1 MFGCCLAGGGCFGA
15 LRSALR
21 PSVDRKAVPWPLLVV
36 FLGRSSSSERAR
48 AADLLVLLEERARRA
63 GDAVQRRV
71 EEEGERPVDPRP
83 AVPCSSSSGRALVI
97 HSSSSPPSDPR
108 TTVPCSSSWCSAAPV
123 LGPCC
128 SAARSRRHLLQI
140 CSTSAARLP
149 GNLVPAEVLIL
160 ESAAYVYSFCYKF
173 IVTDGEGKACLDL
186 HQAGFCSRHWILLRE
201 AQESSSHHREA

>member
-1 MFGCCLAGGGCFGA
+1 MGPLPQCLKCLSVEYPDHFLIHSNQSDRHRLTLASVWLLPGGWRLLWCA
-15 LRSALR
+15 AQCA
-21 PSVDRKAVPWPLLVV
+21 PSVDRPAVPWPLLVV

-48 AADLLVLLEERARRA
+48 AADLLVLLEKRARRA

-71 EEEGERPVDPRP
+71 EEEGERPADPRP

-160 ESAAYVYSFCYKF
+160 ESAAYV
-173 IVTDGEGKACLDL
+173 
-186 HQAGFCSRHWILLRE
+186 
-201 AQESSSHHREA
+201 